1 MLDLKPSINPEMLF
15 WEGGCYSI
23 GFFLGGLLVD
33 LRHAARGERLKSAAA
48 FHCVPLSGLLGQ

>member
-15 WEGGCYSI
+15 WEGGSYSI

-33 LRHAARGERLKSAAA
+33 FRHAARGERTT
-48 FHCVPLSGLLGQ
+48 